1 MRDEQVWRYARHLMM
16 PELNAEAYE
25 RLQAGRVLV
34 VGAGGLGSSALFYLA
49 AAGVGHLGIVDHDVV
64 ELSNLQRQI
73 LHATPDIGRPKVE
86 SAAEKLRA
94 LNPEIEVICHDT
106 RFTQENAFE
115 LIDAYD
121 VIVTGVDNFPSRY
134 LLNDACVLH
143 RKTLVEGGIA
153 RFSGMAITI
162 KGGES
167 ACYRCLFPV
176 PPADGRVKCSAE
188 TGVFG
193 PAAGIIGVIQA
204 SEAIKVLA
212 GIGAP
217 LYNRLLS
224 ADLIRM
230 DFDDTPIERSP
241 ACPICGENPTIT
253 ELTELEITSPNCQ
266 ECQAGVSNR
275 PGHWDAKQL
284 GSSAEPEA

>member
-1 MRDEQVWRYARHLMM
+1 MRDEQTWRYARHLLM
-16 PELNAEAYE
+16 PELGAEAYE
-25 RLQAGRVLV
+25 RLGAGRVLV

-73 LHATPDIGRPKVE
+73 LHATPDLGRAKTD

-94 LNPEIEVICHDT
+94 LNPEIEVVCHHT
-106 RFTQENAFE
+106 RFNESNALE

-121 VIVTGVDNFPSRY
+121 VILTGVDNFPARY
-134 LLNDACVLH
+134 LLNDACVLR
-143 RKTLVEGGIA
+143 RKTLVEGGIV

-162 KGGES
+162 KGGET

-176 PPADGRVKCSAE
+176 PPPDGLIECSAE

-193 PAAGIIGVIQA
+193 PTAGIIGVIQA
-204 SEAIKVLA
+204 AEAIKVLT
-212 GIGAP
+212 GIGEP

-224 ADLIRM
+224 VDLLDM
-230 DFDDTPIERSP
+230 TFDEMRIERDP
-241 ACPICGENPTIT
+241 TCPICGEHPTIT
-253 ELTELEITSPNCQ
+253 ELHEVEMSSARCL
-266 ECQAGVSNR
+266 ECQAGVEHR
-275 PGHWDAKQL
+275 PHHWDAVPL
-284 GSSAEPEA
+284 EGE

>member
-1 MRDEQVWRYARHLMM
+1 MRDELTWRYARHLMM
-16 PELNAEAYE
+16 PELGAEAYE

-73 LHATPDIGRPKVE
+73 LHATPDLGRPKTE

-94 LNPEIEVICHDT
+94 LNPEVDIVCHQT
-106 RFTQENAFE
+106 RFCEENAAE
-115 LIDAYD
+115 LVGSYD
-121 VIVTGVDNFPSRY
+121 VVVTGVDNFPTRY
-134 LLNDACVLH
+134 LLNDACVLQ
-143 RKTLVEGGIA
+143 RKTLVEGGIV

-162 KGGES
+162 DGGKS
-167 ACYRCLFPV
+167 ACYRCLFPT
-176 PPADGRVKCSAE
+176 PPPDGRVKCSAE

-193 PAAGIIGVIQA
+193 PAAGIVGVIQA

-212 GIGAP
+212 GIGEP

-224 ADLIRM
+224 IDLLQM
-230 DFDDTPIERSP
+230 DFAETPIQRDP
-241 ACPICGENPTIT
+241 NCPICGDHPTIT
-253 ELTELEITSPNCQ
+253 ELHEAEITSASCR
-266 ECQAGVSNR
+266 ECQAGVHSR
-275 PGHWDAKQL
+275 AEHWDAERL
-284 GSSAEPEA
+284 GDQ